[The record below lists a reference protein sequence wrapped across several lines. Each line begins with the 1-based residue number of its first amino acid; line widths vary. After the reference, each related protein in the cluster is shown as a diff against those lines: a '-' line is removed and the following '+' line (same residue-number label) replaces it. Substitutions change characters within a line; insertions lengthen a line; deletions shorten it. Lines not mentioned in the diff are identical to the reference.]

1 MEQFSRQKMTKENR
15 NTENPEQKERRLEL
29 LQRQGTSLCPN
40 DTRFLIVRH
49 AARLNE
55 DNQRIFWTKVIE
67 MAEAERQE
75 RLQQTNRQGNS

>member
-1 MEQFSRQKMTKENR
+1 MTKENR
-15 NTENPEQKERRLEL
+15 NAETPEQKERRLEQ

-40 DTRFLIVRH
+40 DTRFIIVTH

-55 DNQRIFWTKVIE
+55 TDQRILWTKVIE

-75 RLQQTNRQGNS
+75 RQERQERLQQMNRQRNS